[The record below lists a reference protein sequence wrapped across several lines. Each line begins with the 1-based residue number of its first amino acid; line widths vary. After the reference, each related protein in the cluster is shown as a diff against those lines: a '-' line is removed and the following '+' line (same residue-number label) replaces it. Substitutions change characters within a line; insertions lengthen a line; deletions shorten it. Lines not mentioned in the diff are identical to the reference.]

1 MLYFSV
7 TLESVSDPYELFE
20 PTLQTLKY
28 GRCDIIGFSETS
40 CVKRKKVRGA
50 LEGKKKGFIF
60 KQKFPRGL
68 LKSNVFFLLCF
79 SHFYPARAEEVAQR
93 DGHAY
98 CV

>member
-50 LEGKKKGFIF
+50 LEGKKKVLYSSRNF
-60 KQKFPRGL
+60 QED
-68 LKSNVFFLLCF
+68 
-79 SHFYPARAEEVAQR
+79 Y
-93 DGHAY
+93 
-98 CV
+98 